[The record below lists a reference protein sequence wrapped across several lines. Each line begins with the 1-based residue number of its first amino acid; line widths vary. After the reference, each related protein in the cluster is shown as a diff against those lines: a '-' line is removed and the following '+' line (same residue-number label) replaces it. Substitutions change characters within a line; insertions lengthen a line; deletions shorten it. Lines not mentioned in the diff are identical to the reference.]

1 MEHGEGDVAVV
12 LVYRQFVTKYGV
24 PSYMNLKS
32 LAQHLGISA
41 STVSRVM
48 AGRGDEFRIAKET
61 QKHILDEAAAMG
73 VRPDELA
80 RSLRLQSTRTLG
92 LVIPDISNPFFAA
105 LARAVERR
113 ARALGYT
120 VLLADSQESAEVE
133 AECIRMLL
141 DRRIDGLILA
151 PVGGDSAHLGPLI
164 ASKLPLTQVDRVFTA
179 LKTAAVV
186 ADNFAG
192 AREAVRRLV
201 KLGHKRIA
209 CLQGR
214 EDSSVIAERV
224 RGYCA
229 GLEEAGLRFEK
240 KFLVGGEHSL
250 AIAREHTLKLLDLRP
265 RPTAILALSNQ
276 LALGALEA
284 VRERGLVIPDNLS
297 LIAFDEQPWASL
309 LSPPLTTL
317 AQPVEE
323 MGTVAVDR
331 LCAQIK
337 PGGQASRKLLTT
349 LPVRLIE
356 RASIGPK
363 KKD

>member
-1 MEHGEGDVAVV
+1 MVP
-12 LVYRQFVTKYGV
+12 VYRQFVTKYGV

-120 VLLADSQESAEVE
+120 VLLADSEESAEVE
-133 AECIRMLL
+133 GECIRMLL

-151 PVGGDSAHLGPLI
+151 PVGGDSAHLKALI

-186 ADNFAG
+186 ADNFTG
-192 AREAVRRLV
+192 ACEAVKRLV
-201 KLGHKRIA
+201 KLGHRRIA

-214 EDSSVIAERV
+214 EDSSVILERV
-224 RGYCA
+224 RGYRA
-229 GLEEAGLRFEK
+229 GLSEAGLRFEG
-240 KFLVGGEHSL
+240 KFLVGGEHSQ
-250 AIAREHTLKLLDLRP
+250 AIAREHTLRLLEMKP
-265 RPTAILALSNQ
+265 RPTAVLALSNQ

-284 VRERGLVIPDNLS
+284 VRERGLIIPEDLS
-297 LIAFDEQPWASL
+297 LIAFDEQPWATL

-317 AQPVEE
+317 AQPVED

-331 LCAQIK
+331 LCELIK
-337 PGGQASRKLLTT
+337 RGGKPSRKALTT

-356 RASIGPK
+356 RASIGTK